1 MSRNFIL
8 TAGTILWSL
17 VAIDGV
23 VHIATG
29 AWTTTALMAV
39 VGVAWVSLRRTQLN
53 LRRAS

>member
-23 VHIATG
+23 VHVLTG
-29 AWTTTALMAV
+29 AWTTTALMAI
-39 VGVAWVSLRRTQLN
+39 VGVTWVSLRRTQWSF
-53 LRRAS
+53 RRAS